1 MTYAISPVMENLDG
15 LRVVLTWGQTPSDL
29 DSHMIF
35 PGNNIYFNN
44 KTGTDAEL
52 DVDDTDSYGPE
63 TITLQKKHYGESYVY
78 AVHDFSNRTNTR
90 STALS
95 ESQAKVFVYMGQ
107 SLVRTYYVPTNR
119 TGNLWTVFR
128 MTGNGDFQDINTFTG
143 VLVEAK
149 DVLNEVKPLL
159 NDGVAVDAVV
169 VSSAVQGDAKKLNLK
184 GEAAYQAG
192 NLDQAIDYF
201 RQAIELD
208 NAFGKAYGNLG
219 LAYQKAGNTAESIWA
234 NRKAI
239 ALASGPTAA
248 TVRAGS
254 YYNIAR
260 IYEAAGQFADA
271 LRHYQLAKEQ
281 KANPVYD
288 KAIERVQNR

>member
-1 MTYAISPVMENLDG
+1 MA
-15 LRVVLTWGQTPSDL
+15 
-29 DSHMIF
+29 
-35 PGNNIYFNN
+35 
-44 KTGTDAEL
+44 
-52 DVDDTDSYGPE
+52 
-63 TITLQKKHYGESYVY
+63 
-78 AVHDFSNRTNTR
+78 
-90 STALS
+90 
-95 ESQAKVFVYMGQ
+95 
-107 SLVRTYYVPTNR
+107 
-119 TGNLWTVFR
+119 
-128 MTGNGDFQDINTFTG
+128 
-143 VLVEAK
+143 
-149 DVLNEVKPLL
+149 
-159 NDGVAVDAVV
+159 
-169 VSSAVQGDAKKLNLK
+169 
-184 GEAAYQAG
+184 
-192 NLDQAIDYF
+192 DYF

-208 NAFGKAYGNLG
+208 NSFGKAYGNLG